1 MAELI
6 HSIVWFLETLRL
18 SWVSKRQAP
27 ASDLTDHGET
37 ADLYHERNTS
47 YWCLLPPC

>member
-1 MAELI
+1 VSELI

-27 ASDLTDHGET
+27 ASDLTEHGKT
-37 ADLYHERNTS
+37 AGL
-47 YWCLLPPC
+47 